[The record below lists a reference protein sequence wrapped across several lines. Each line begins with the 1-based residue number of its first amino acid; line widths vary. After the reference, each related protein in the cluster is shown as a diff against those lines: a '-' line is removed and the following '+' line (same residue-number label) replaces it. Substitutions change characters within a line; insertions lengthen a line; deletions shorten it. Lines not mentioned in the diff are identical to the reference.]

1 MKKTTEISP
10 LSVPAESVFD
20 SREYKR
26 SRKSY
31 TMECMF
37 EYFIANLVSGQFL
50 TILLKH
56 LGVPDSLNGIIQS
69 IISLAFLFQFF
80 SVFILHRINN
90 TKRTV
95 IIFHTTSQ
103 LFFVLLFCIPFFPI
117 SADVKHIMALICPL
131 VAYFGNYF
139 VTSIIYRWGNSFV
152 EPHHRGRF
160 GAVKEIISLITA
172 IILVLVM
179 GYAVDLFE
187 ANGNIEGA
195 FILLASSIL
204 LFCLSDFVCL
214 LLIKN
219 DKKTREERE
228 KTASNLPMGEI
239 MKNTMG
245 NKYFRSTVILATL
258 WKAAVYTTVGFMGTY
273 MDNVDEL
280 NFSVGTVQVVMLVG
294 MFFRTVISGPVGRY
308 SDKHS
313 YAKGIR
319 VGLFLGMAGYLINV
333 FTAPGGFTRYLI
345 IPFYICYMGSL
356 AATDSNMLNL
366 PYNYVDAKYFI
377 HASAIKNS
385 ISGIGGFAASL
396 LAGALLSY
404 IQNNGNSIFG
414 IHVYGQQVLS
424 LISFLL
430 LVIAT
435 FYSILVV
442 EKQKRIVQ

>member
-1 MKKTTEISP
+1 MQEATEISSIKP
-10 LSVPAESVFD
+10 EQSVFD

-31 TMECMF
+31 TIECMF

-50 TILLKH
+50 TVLLKH

-80 SVFILHRINN
+80 SVFIIHRINN

-117 SADVKHIMALICPL
+117 AAEIKHVMALICPL

-160 GAVKEIISLITA
+160 GAVKEIISLVTA

-187 ANGNIEGA
+187 TSGNIEGA
-195 FILLASSIL
+195 FILLAAAIL
-204 LFCLSDFVCL
+204 VFCLSDFICL

-219 DKKTREERE
+219 DKKSREERE
-228 KTASNLPMGEI
+228 KADIHLPMGEI
-239 MKNTMG
+239 MRNTMG
-245 NKYFRSTVILATL
+245 NKYFRSTVVLATL

-273 MDNVDEL
+273 MDNASEL

-294 MFFRTVISGPVGRY
+294 MFSRMLVAGPVGRY

-319 VGLFLGMAGYLINV
+319 VGLFLGMAGYLINT

-356 AATDSNMLNL
+356 AATDANMLNL

-404 IQNNGNSIFG
+404 IQNNGNMIFG

-424 LISFLL
+424 FLSFLI

-442 EKQKRIVQ
+442 EKQKRIDQ